1 MDLFLA
7 VLIAPFVVPAI
18 AVIAAII
25 WFGDRGS
32 PLYPNER
39 MAKLDKPFHH
49 LKFRTMRPDASDSG
63 VSGGDKSD
71 RITPIGHILRRTRLD
86 ELPQWWNVVRGDMSF
101 VGPRPPLRLYAE
113 RFPELY
119 QEVLRDKPGIT
130 GMATLV
136 YHKTEERLLAQ
147 CTTAQQTDTVYA
159 RHCVPRKAQI
169 DILYAKRRTVC
180 SDLRLVLATVIRRLP
195 PH

>member
-1 MDLFLA
+1 MT
-7 VLIAPFVVPAI
+7 VV
-18 AVIAAII
+18 
-25 WFGDRGS
+25 DT
-32 PLYPNER
+32 
-39 MAKLDKPFHH
+39 D
-49 LKFRTMRPDASDSG
+49 TG
-63 VSGGDKSD
+63 VSGGDKAA
-71 RITPIGHILRRTRLD
+71 RITATGAWLRSRRLD
-86 ELPQWWNVVRGDMSF
+86 EFPQLWNIIRGDLSF